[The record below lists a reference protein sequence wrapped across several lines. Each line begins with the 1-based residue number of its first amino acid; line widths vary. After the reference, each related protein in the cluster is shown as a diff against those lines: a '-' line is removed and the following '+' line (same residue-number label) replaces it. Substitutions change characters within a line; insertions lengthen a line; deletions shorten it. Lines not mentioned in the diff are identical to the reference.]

1 MSAATETLSDTTDD
15 ELFENVVDVPL
26 ETIKTEGDDNSS
38 LSSDKTSRA
47 GIKGCTDS
55 IVSTENKTGNYNGN
69 MMEINGIMMESYI
82 NYRF

>member
-15 ELFENVVDVPL
+15 ELFGNVVDVPL

-47 GIKGCTDS
+47 GIKG
-55 IVSTENKTGNYNGN
+55 
-69 MMEINGIMMESYI
+69 
-82 NYRF
+82 